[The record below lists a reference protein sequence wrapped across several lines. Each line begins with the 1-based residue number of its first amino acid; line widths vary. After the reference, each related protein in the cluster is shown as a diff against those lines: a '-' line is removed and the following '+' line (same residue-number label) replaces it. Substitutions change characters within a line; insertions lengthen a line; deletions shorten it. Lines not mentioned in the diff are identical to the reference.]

1 MSAMIRS
8 AQRWRWAGLFVL
20 AVMLAGCAALIG
32 DDRPVL
38 DLVEG
43 AQPAYPQAA
52 REAGIEGEV
61 TVVYTVT
68 AEGRVT
74 DLRVLESEPAGVF
87 DQAALDAVRTWRYR
101 PLRSGGEP
109 VELTN
114 VGSTLRFRLGEAYE
128 GL

>member
-1 MSAMIRS
+1 MSGLVRPAC
-8 AQRWRWAGLFVL
+8 RWRWAGLIAL
-20 AVMLAGCAALIG
+20 AALLAGCAALVG
-32 DDRPVL
+32 DGRPVL

-43 AQPAYPQAA
+43 AQPAYPPAA

-61 TVVYTVT
+61 TLVYTVT

-74 DLRVLESEPAGVF
+74 DLRVLQSEPPGVF